1 MLGIKPRALC
11 VLGNFT
17 FHLLICVSVHEYHS
31 VCVGHRT
38 SFRKYFF
45 FPIDCVGPEDPAQA
59 VSLGSNCLYA
69 LNNLVGPQIFITF
82 IYFCVFTVVHVF
94 GSSCGDQK
102 ITCKSPFSP
111 SIMWMLGIKVTVK
124 ILSIN

>member
-1 MLGIKPRALC
+1 MC
-11 VLGNFT
+11 VEVRGQPSGS
-17 FHLLICVSVHEYHS
+17 IV
-31 VCVGHRT
+31 
-38 SFRKYFF
+38 